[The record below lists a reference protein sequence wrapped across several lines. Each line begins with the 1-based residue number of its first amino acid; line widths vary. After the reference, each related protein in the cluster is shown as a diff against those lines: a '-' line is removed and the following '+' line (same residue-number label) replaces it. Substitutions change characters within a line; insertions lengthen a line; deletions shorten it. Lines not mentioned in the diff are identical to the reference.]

1 MALEIK
7 MNVKP
12 FLEHLKINRHCSP
25 ETIKAYRS
33 DLGLFAAFLHEKSL
47 TRITQVDHGVVK
59 DYIEHMREKANPRLG
74 RPGLSDGS
82 VARRL
87 AALSSFME
95 FARATSHPNLRN
107 PIKDFSRKWRKNNDP
122 KPVDEVTLDLLL
134 RGITDLRDR
143 TLMTLFL
150 ASGLRVSEIQQ
161 LNRDSITIT
170 AESRPDSVEDSL
182 CGSGEVIGKG
192 RKRRRFFFDEETA
205 MLVSEYIV
213 SRTDELPPLFISE
226 RKQRMSVRAIQQRLQ
241 YWCQKLGLPHTNV
254 HRLRHSFAT
263 RLANANINSLVLKE
277 LMGHQSFT
285 TTQRYFKLTDT
296 TLARGYFSAMEY
308 LKD

>member
-1 MALEIK
+1 
-7 MNVKP
+7 MNIEP
-12 FLEHLKINRHCSP
+12 FLDHLRVNRHCSP

-33 DLGLFAAFLHEKSL
+33 DLGLFTAFLGEKSL

-59 DYIEHMREKANPRLG
+59 DYVEYMREKANPRRG
-74 RPGLSDGS
+74 RQGLSDAS

-87 AALSSFME
+87 AALSSYME
-95 FARATSHPNLRN
+95 FARATSHPSLRN
-107 PIKDFSRKWRKNNDP
+107 PIKDFWEKNNDP

-143 TLMTLFL
+143 TLMTLFV
-150 ASGLRVSEIQQ
+150 ASGLRVSEIEQ

-170 AESRPDSVEDSL
+170 VETHPDTLEESV

-192 RKRRRFFFDEETA
+192 GKRRRFFVDEEAA

-213 SRTDELPPLFISE
+213 SRTDELAPLFISE
-226 RKQRMSVRAIQQRLQ
+226 RKQRLSVRAIQQRLQ

-263 RLANANINSLVLKE
+263 RLANAQINSLVLKD

-296 TLARGYFSAMEY
+296 TISRGYFAAMEY